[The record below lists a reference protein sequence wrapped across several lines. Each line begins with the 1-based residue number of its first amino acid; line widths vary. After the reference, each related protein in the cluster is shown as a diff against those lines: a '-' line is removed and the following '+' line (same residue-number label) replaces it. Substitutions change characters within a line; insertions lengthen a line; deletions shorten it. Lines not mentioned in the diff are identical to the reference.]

1 MTSNEQIFYSEES
14 SDDWDEPQASRDCE
28 DNEAVILAKPSR
40 RGTINLEPDTSGEEV
55 QDDSSGS
62 DDGDEPQAPGSRED
76 ESDKAV
82 ILGRPKIGE
91 PAMWRGTINLGP
103 DTLGEE
109 GEVDR
114 PTTPA
119 HKVTDMFLFEVL
131 AKMFL
136 RNQIKLETRVMT
148 LEGRLKERDQDM
160 RIMRQELI
168 KMQSQL
174 AEAPGPP
181 KVPQQAPRA
190 QPRMGKHKTYSCHFC
205 NFIFGSHDT
214 EHCFRNPQR
223 VSRPTPSGRGR
234 ARL

>member
-1 MTSNEQIFYSEES
+1 MTSNKQSEIFYSEDDS
-14 SDDWDEPQASRDCE
+14 SSNDGDEPLASGSRE
-28 DNEAVILAKPSR
+28 DDENVILAKPSR
-40 RGTINLEPDTSGEEV
+40 QGTVNLEPDAS
-55 QDDSSGS
+55 
-62 DDGDEPQAPGSRED
+62 
-76 ESDKAV
+76 
-82 ILGRPKIGE
+82 
-91 PAMWRGTINLGP
+91 
-103 DTLGEE
+103 GEE
-109 GEVDR
+109 GEDDQ

-119 HKVTDMFLFEVL
+119 HQVTDMFLFEVL
-131 AKMFL
+131 AKMFI
-136 RNQIKLETRVMT
+136 RSQIKLEIRVMT
-148 LEGRLKERDQDM
+148 LEDRLRDRDQDV

-168 KMQSQL
+168 RMQSQL

-223 VSRPTPSGRGR
+223 VSRPTPSGRGG